1 MKKCYL
7 LVIPFCSKEE
17 TELEGIKHLARNVL
31 EVDDDFY
38 EHILKMAKD
47 FKLNNKHSELR
58 VGEKVY
64 KQF

>member
-47 FKLNNKHSELR
+47 FKLNNKILNNL
-58 VGEKVY
+58 
-64 KQF
+64 